1 MDCSMPGFP
10 VHHQLLE
17 LIQTHV
23 YRVGDALQP
32 FQTLSSPS
40 LPTFNLSQHW
50 VFSQGVRRNWAT
62 ELNGTTFLHLDSCNT
77 IYQTEQGST
86 KKSSIL
92 FKTTKQENNWVGTE
106 LSSDSKAVYSVISGL
121 LNLDTITTWQ
131 PDNPLLSV
139 CPTSYILECLAATW
153 TYTNQL
159 PVAISIC
166 GSQNF
171 L

>member
-1 MDCSMPGFP
+1 MGREGDDRGRDGWMVSLTRWTWFWVGSGSWWWTRKPGMLQSMG
-10 VHHQLLE
+10 
-17 LIQTHV
+17 
-23 YRVGDALQP
+23 
-32 FQTLSSPS
+32 
-40 LPTFNLSQHW
+40 
-50 VFSQGVRRNWAT
+50 SQGVRRNWAT